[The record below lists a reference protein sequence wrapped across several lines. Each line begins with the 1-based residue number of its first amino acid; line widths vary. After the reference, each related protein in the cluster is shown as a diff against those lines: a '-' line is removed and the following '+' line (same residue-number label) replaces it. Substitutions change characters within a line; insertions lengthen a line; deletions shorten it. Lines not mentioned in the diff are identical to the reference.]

1 MSKVNYPKSSPYSA
15 TAQSNR
21 FLGRYV
27 HRRIPAHETDMLITL
42 ESRHERRPE
51 VLSQELYGTPEY
63 YWVFMCRNMNIIRD
77 PIWDFVPGTV
87 IVAPSRSHLKS
98 ITG

>member
-1 MSKVNYPKSSPYSA
+1 MSKVNYSKPSPYAA
-15 TAQSNR
+15 TPQSNR

-27 HRRIPAHETDMLITL
+27 HRQITAHETDELVTL
-42 ESRHERRPE
+42 EARHERRPE

-77 PIWDFVPGTV
+77 PIWDFVPGVTIAV
-87 IVAPSRSHLKS
+87 PTLAHLKS